1 MTRNIDERV
10 EVTCPIYDD
19 AIKTEL
25 IDNFKIYWKGNVKVR
40 LHSERLEN
48 RYRRLGDERF
58 KAQEELYNYY
68 RNKIETAGI
77 KYSLNSILPGDITIK
92 NISLVSPEFHSRY
105 SALKRE
111 YIYKISFCKRSL
123 GRNEFYRINY
133 NLDYEKIDEFI
144 NFVKELTFFRSFCK
158 NIEDKNNFSCRIYDL
173 RYKYKKAKNELIFAI
188 TANRFLHSM
197 VRSIIG
203 CALEI
208 GRGKLKLNYV
218 QEKTKKG
225 EKPGSVYLPSN
236 ALFLNKI
243 YY

>member
-1 MTRNIDERV
+1 MYNYKLVIE
-10 EVTCPIYDD
+10 YDGR
-19 AIKTEL
+19 
-25 IDNFKIYWKGNVKVR
+25 NFKGWQRQKYTKETVQEYIE
-40 LHSERLEN
+40 SSLEKLLKEKIILTVAG
-48 RYRRLGDERF
+48 RTDSGVS
-58 KAQEELYNYY
+58 AYNQVANFHYT
-68 RNKIETAGI
+68 NKIDITGI

-92 NISLVSPEFHSRY
+92 NISRVSPEFHSRY

-111 YIYKISFCKRSL
+111 YIYKISFCKKSRR
-123 GRNEFYRINY
+123 RNEFYRINY
-133 NLDYEKIDEFI
+133 SLDYEKIDEFI
-144 NFVKELTFFRSFCK
+144 MFVKEITYFRSFCK
-158 NIEDKNNFSCRIYDL
+158 NTEDKNNFSCRIYDL
-173 RYKYKKAKNELIFAI
+173 RYKYKKAENVLIFTI

-208 GRGKLKLNYV
+208 GRGKLNLNYIE
-218 QEKTKKG
+218 EKTKKG

>member
-1 MTRNIDERV
+1 LVIE
-10 EVTCPIYDD
+10 YDGR
-19 AIKTEL
+19 
-25 IDNFKIYWKGNVKVR
+25 NFKGWQKQKYTKETV
-40 LHSERLEN
+40 
-48 RYRRLGDERF
+48 
-58 KAQEELYNYY
+58 QEYIESSIEKLLKEKIILTVAGRTDSGVSAYNQVANFHY

-133 NLDYEKIDEFI
+133 SLDYEKIDEFI
-144 NFVKELTFFRSFCK
+144 KFVKELTFFRSFCK

-173 RYKYKKAKNELIFAI
+173 RYKYKKSKNELIFAI

-208 GRGKLKLNYV
+208 GRGKIKLNYV

>member
-1 MTRNIDERV
+1 MYNHKLLIE
-10 EVTCPIYDD
+10 YDGR
-19 AIKTEL
+19 
-25 IDNFKIYWKGNVKVR
+25 NFKGWQKQKYTKETVQEYIE
-40 LHSERLEN
+40 SSLEKLLKEKIILTVAG
-48 RYRRLGDERF
+48 RTDSGVS
-58 KAQEELYNYY
+58 AYNQVANFHY
-68 RNKIETAGI
+68 RNRIETAGI

-92 NISLVSPEFHSRY
+92 NISLVSPDFHSRY
-105 SALKRE
+105 SAVKRE
-111 YIYKISFCKRSL
+111 YIYKISFCKRSI

-133 NLDYEKIDEFI
+133 SLDYEKIDEFI
-144 NFVKELTFFRSFCK
+144 KFVKELTSFRSFCK
-158 NIEDKNNFSCRIYDL
+158 NKEDKNNFSCLIYDL
-173 RYKYKKAKNELIFAI
+173 RYKYKKVKNELIFTI

-208 GRGKLKLNYV
+208 GRGKLNLNYI
-218 QEKTKKG
+218 QEKIKKG

>member
-1 MTRNIDERV
+1 MYNYKLVIE
-10 EVTCPIYDD
+10 YDGR
-19 AIKTEL
+19 
-25 IDNFKIYWKGNVKVR
+25 NFKGWQRQKYTKETVQEYIE
-40 LHSERLEN
+40 SSLEKLLKEKIILTVAG
-48 RYRRLGDERF
+48 RTDSGVS
-58 KAQEELYNYY
+58 AYNQVANFHYT
-68 RNKIETAGI
+68 NKIDITGI

-92 NISLVSPEFHSRY
+92 NISRVSPEFHSRY

-111 YIYKISFCKRSL
+111 YIYKISFCKKSIR
-123 GRNEFYRINY
+123 RNEFYRINY
-133 NLDYEKIDEFI
+133 SLDYVKIDEFI
-144 NFVKELTFFRSFCK
+144 KFVKEMTYFRSFCK
-158 NIEDKNNFSCRIYDL
+158 NTEDKNNFSCRIYDL
-173 RYKYKKAKNELIFAI
+173 RYKYKKAENLLIFTI

-208 GRGKLKLNYV
+208 GRGKLNLNYI

>member
-1 MTRNIDERV
+1 M
-10 EVTCPIYDD
+10 
-19 AIKTEL
+19 
-25 IDNFKIYWKGNVKVR
+25 
-40 LHSERLEN
+40 
-48 RYRRLGDERF
+48 
-58 KAQEELYNYY
+58 YNYKLLIEY
-68 RNKIETAGI
+68 DGRNYKGWQKQKYTKETVQEYIESSLEKLLKEKIILTVAGRTDSGVSAYNQVANFHYSNKIETAGI
-77 KYSLNSILPGDITIK
+77 KYSMNSILPGDITIK

-105 SALKRE
+105 SAVKRE
-111 YIYKISFCKRSL
+111 YIYKISFCKRSI

-133 NLDYEKIDEFI
+133 SLDYEKIDEFI
-144 NFVKELTFFRSFCK
+144 KFVKELTYFRSFCK
-158 NIEDKNNFSCRIYDL
+158 NTEDKNNFSCRIYDL
-173 RYKYKKAKNELIFAI
+173 RYKYKKAKNELIFTI

-208 GRGKLKLNYV
+208 GRGKLNLNYI